1 MVFLFYRITF
11 KTDAYKICN
20 GNGWETR
27 TECAT
32 VLWKET
38 CIDIPWYAPKYDCN
52 PQKGFSLTVKS
63 VSSCPQYES
72 HFNRDE
78 KTCQ

>member
-11 KTDAYKICN
+11 KTDAYKICR
-20 GNGWETR
+20 WEWDTKS
-27 TECAT
+27 ECT
-32 VLWKET
+32 SIFGKQV
-38 CIDIPWYAPKYDCN
+38 CVDVPWYRPQYDCN
-52 PQKGFSLTVKS
+52 PQKGFSLTVKPI
-63 VSSCPQYES
+63 SSCPQYES